1 MTLND
6 ARGDRETQQCDEFL
20 QALES
25 VALRDEGPLA
35 RHRRLV
41 ECVEHMLRGQGD
53 DGFCDEVVAELVAEK
68 VPFLLFSY
76 ELACLRGRAF
86 QSAIDSGDIGAI
98 RAVQASF
105 DLMEERCAAL
115 YVDHYVPVLA
125 RRNRVRLSHIEALS
139 DKNLLIHFEAHLR
152 WMQSLVAAVADNRAD
167 VLPERDPTRCDFGRW
182 LNSEGN
188 LLIRDRSHRL
198 EVAALHRE
206 LHALLDDMISSLGE
220 RRRNRHLYALLKR
233 AELISLDL
241 GNEIA
246 MINNMVIMSSYNKDP
261 LTGLLSRR
269 SLDKVMLNQL
279 EIARATESNFC
290 VIMCDLDHFKKLN
303 DKYGHLAGDEALRHF
318 AELARRRLRQSDLI
332 FRYGGEEFLILL
344 PSSSRDQ
351 ALTLA
356 ERIRHDLSAASWPI
370 DGNTISISASF
381 GVVEVSSSDYPFIDA
396 EVVRD
401 ILREAD
407 NRLYCAKERGRNRVA

>member
-1 MTLND
+1 M
-6 ARGDRETQQCDEFL
+6 
-20 QALES
+20 
-25 VALRDEGPLA
+25 
-35 RHRRLV
+35 
-41 ECVEHMLRGQGD
+41 
-53 DGFCDEVVAELVAEK
+53 
-68 VPFLLFSY
+68 
-76 ELACLRGRAF
+76 
-86 QSAIDSGDIGAI
+86 
-98 RAVQASF
+98 
-105 DLMEERCAAL
+105 
-115 YVDHYVPVLA
+115 
-125 RRNRVRLSHIEALS
+125 
-139 DKNLLIHFEAHLR
+139 
-152 WMQSLVAAVADNRAD
+152 
-167 VLPERDPTRCDFGRW
+167 
-182 LNSEGN
+182 
-188 LLIRDRSHRL
+188 
-198 EVAALHRE
+198 AALHRE